1 MVKILGGFLTF
12 LKICT
17 NAEIKLTVQS
27 WRPHMLYQQSEE
39 LQQHWPIAA
48 AEFSCFLWHQPR
60 MLLQAPIG
68 GKGKSNAEPVRE
80 NSDYNSEE

>member
-1 MVKILGGFLTF
+1 M
-12 LKICT
+12 
-17 NAEIKLTVQS
+17 QS

-48 AEFSCFLWHQPR
+48 AEFSCFLRHQPR

-68 GKGKSNAEPVRE
+68 ERAKATQSQSEKILITTVKNDYSQSNALL
-80 NSDYNSEE
+80 

>member
-1 MVKILGGFLTF
+1 M
-12 LKICT
+12 
-17 NAEIKLTVQS
+17 QS
-27 WRPHMLYQQSEE
+27 WRPHMLYQRSEE

-68 GKGKSNAEPVRE
+68 ARAKAAQSQSEEILITTMKNDYSQSNALL
-80 NSDYNSEE
+80 